1 MPFLDVWTH
10 YSHRSK
16 VIYLGLIVGSST
28 RKSMRSKNCSA
39 TSSSDDKTSSWIFQA
54 EGEERVE
61 RRHWRLKGQKDLNG
75 IGGTSP
81 T

>member
-1 MPFLDVWTH
+1 
-10 YSHRSK
+10 
-16 VIYLGLIVGSST
+16 
-28 RKSMRSKNCSA
+28 MRSKNCSA
-39 TSSSDDKTSSWIFQA
+39 PSSSDDKTSSWIFQA

-81 T
+81 SSGAREASPRAEDN